1 MVEDQYSPF
10 NNLNLGIL
18 TACVAIPHRNIT
30 VIYSFV
36 YS

>member
-30 VIYSFV
+30 VIYGFV